1 LKIAVVRPEELG
13 AAELEAWRHM
23 QLATPDLANPFLAA
37 DFTRAVGRVRD
48 DTRVAVLEEGQRI
61 VGFFPFHRGRFG
73 AGTPI
78 ALADVQA
85 LIHTPGLTWDP
96 RELLAGCGLA
106 VWEFDHLL
114 ARQTPFAP
122 HHKRAT
128 QSPIIDLS
136 DGFPAYLERRARA
149 SERVRVARRKARKL
163 AREWGD
169 VRFEFESRD
178 REGLRRVL
186 RWKSAQYRRTGHA
199 DRFAIP
205 WVAQLVEELFELR
218 AEACAGSLSLVWAGD
233 RLVAGHFGLR
243 SERVLASCFPT
254 YDVAAAR
261 YSPGWLLFMR
271 MAEGAA
277 DCGLQHLDLGKG
289 DEEYK
294 RSLKTGDLPLAEG
307 WVQRRSLG
315 ALARAARREPRRRAT
330 RFILDRPPLRRTAR
344 RLLRGVGHLRVRADS
359 AFSGRR
365 RVDR

>member
-1 LKIAVVRPEELG
+1 MNIEVVRPEELG
-13 AAELEAWRHM
+13 TGELAAWRQM
-23 QLATPDLANPFLAA
+23 QIDTPGLANPFLAP

-48 DTRVAVLEEGQRI
+48 DTRVAVLQESQKI

-78 ALADVQA
+78 ALADIQA

-96 RELLAGCGLA
+96 RELLAACGLA

-114 ARQTPFAP
+114 AGQVPFAP
-122 HHKRAT
+122 YHKRAAS
-128 QSPIIDLS
+128 SPIIDLR
-136 DGFPAYLERRARA
+136 DGFAAYVERRARA
-149 SERVRVARRKARKL
+149 SERVRVAQRKARKL
-163 AREWGD
+163 ARELGE
-169 VRFEFESRD
+169 VRFEFDARD
-178 REGLRRVL
+178 PEGLGQVL

-205 WVAQLVEELFELR
+205 WVARLVEELFELR
-218 AEACAGSLSLVWAGD
+218 GDGCAGSLSLLWAGD

-254 YDVAAAR
+254 YDVAVSR
-261 YSPGWLLFMR
+261 YSPGWLLFMN
-271 MAEGAA
+271 MAESAA
-277 DCGLQHLDLGKG
+277 DRRLQHLDLGKG

-307 WVQRRSLG
+307 WVQRRSVG
-315 ALARAARREPRRRAT
+315 ALARAAQREPRRRAT
-330 RFILDRPPLRRTAR
+330 RFILDRPPLRRAAR
-344 RLLRGVGHLRVRADS
+344 RLLREVGHVRVRADA

-365 RVDR
+365 RADR